1 MGHEMTSN
9 AFLRW
14 RRFLWVAPTF
24 VVLWLS
30 SIQLHLE
37 AVSPSLDSSW
47 LGSLS
52 YFAARHF
59 QYGTEVV
66 FTYGP
71 LAYLGTGVYSGFLF
85 RERVIWELV
94 FKAINAGFLCW
105 VIARLPRMWGA
116 LYLGYCLLFVLPGF
130 PEAFYFFSV
139 TVLAAFLL
147 RSSAATIHFADIL
160 AIILLSVVSL
170 MKYNYLAL
178 VLLGIVAATATAFSK
193 RNLGRAA
200 WISGS
205 FLTSF
210 LLCWRWAGQD
220 LGHLGSYLRAGI
232 KVSLGYKEAMGA
244 LASNNLVEPLGL
256 LCLGMVFF
264 QLIYLIIKRRELSVL
279 LTALFLGSGMALGWN
294 HGFVRA
300 DQHVVTFFGPCP
312 AALLTFWATGVT
324 DRLPRRPLYSTAT
337 IILSLCL
344 AGLFVQDSVLI
355 TDCLGSAAGQ
365 IRSGWNL
372 VFHES
377 RIETELERDLVEQ
390 KTVSA
395 LPRVKAEVGQATI
408 DMLGYEQGTLLLN
421 GLNYIPRPV
430 FQGYSAYT
438 KSLIERNREFYRS
451 GRAPSYVL
459 VKYQTIDNRY
469 PALDDAA
476 VFKELLY
483 HYVFLFTEKDYSLWK
498 KLSASSEI
506 QADDLGRGVTTFG
519 TEVTVPQD
527 GIVWLELRIKK
538 SILGKV
544 AALLYKPPQLEIA
557 VTLTDGSTIR
567 SRLIG
572 PMAATGFIINPT
584 LLTGD
589 DLIAAARGT
598 QSKKTKSFAVWI
610 SPGGQKF
617 FQATIQYRITLL
629 PLVPSLPATT
639 SQSSTITDPRGNSV
653 PASENLRRNDRGHRD
668 LGCSR

>member
-1 MGHEMTSN
+1 MESRWGHEMIAN
-9 AFLRW
+9 VFLRW
-14 RRFLWVAPTF
+14 RSLLWMAPTF

-30 SIQLHLE
+30 AIQLHLE

-47 LGSLS
+47 LGALS
-52 YFAARHF
+52 YFAARHL
-59 QYGTEVV
+59 QYGTDVI

-105 VIARLPRMWGA
+105 VIARLPRIWSP

-130 PEAFYFFSV
+130 PEALYFFSV
-139 TVLAAFLL
+139 TILVAFLL
-147 RSSAATIHFADIL
+147 RSGAVTIHLADIL

-210 LLCWRWAGQD
+210 LLSWRWAGQD

-232 KVSLGYKEAMGA
+232 EVSLGYKEAMGA
-244 LASNNLVEPLGL
+244 PASNNLVEPLGL
-256 LCLGMVFF
+256 LCLGLVFV

-279 LTALFLGSGMALGWN
+279 LTALFLGSDMALGWN

-324 DRLPRRPLYSTAT
+324 NRLSRWPLYSTA
-337 IILSLCL
+337 IVNMSLCL
-344 AGLFVQDSVLI
+344 AGLFVQDSALV
-355 TDCLGSAAGQ
+355 TACVGRAANQ
-365 IRSGWNL
+365 IRLGWNL

-377 RIETELERDLVEQ
+377 RIERELERDLVEQ
-390 KTVSA
+390 KMVSA

-408 DMLGYEQGTLLLN
+408 DMLGYEQGALLLN
-421 GLNYIPRPV
+421 GLNYTPRPV
-430 FQGYSAYT
+430 FQGYTAYT
-438 KSLIERNREFYRS
+438 KSLIEQNREFYRS
-451 GRAPSYVL
+451 GRAPSYAL

-483 HYVFLFTEKDYSLWK
+483 HYVFLFSEKDYSLWK
-498 KLSASSEI
+498 KRSRSREP
-506 QADDLGRGVTTFG
+506 QAGDLGRGVTTFG
-519 TEVTVPQD
+519 TEVAVPQT
-527 GIVWLELRIKK
+527 GIVWLELQIRK

-544 AALLYKPPQLEIA
+544 AALLYKPPLLEIA
-557 VTLTDGSTIR
+557 VTSTDGSAVR
-567 SRLIG
+567 YRLIS
-572 PMAATGFIINPT
+572 PMAANGFIINPM
-584 LLTGD
+584 LLTGH
-589 DLIAAARGT
+589 DLIGAARGA
-598 QSKKTKSFAVWI
+598 QSKVTKSFAVWI
-610 SPGGQKF
+610 SPGDQKF
-617 FQATIQYRITLL
+617 FRATIQYRTTLL
-629 PLVPSLPATT
+629 PLVPSPQATT
-639 SQSSTITDPRGNSV
+639 SQSSTITAPRK
-653 PASENLRRNDRGHRD
+653 
-668 LGCSR
+668 